1 MAARERNPRVLA
13 IDAGG
18 TMTDTFI
25 VDDAGQFVVGKAQTT
40 PEDESIGFMRSS
52 EDALGYWDLEPGD
65 EPSRGASLAML
76 GGAGGVAV
84 LLVELAAGGVVAEHT
99 TPDVSV
105 CHVVEG
111 GGTVFFPGGN
121 EIAFERGDTIEFAG
135 DVPHGWRGGSE
146 RTLLAVTTYP
156 EDSGKAAA

>member
-1 MAARERNPRVLA
+1 VTAAR
-13 IDAGG
+13 
-18 TMTDTFI
+18 
-25 VDDAGQFVVGKAQTT
+25 VVSCGASGL
-40 PEDESIGFMRSS
+40 DEKVA
-52 EDALGYWDLEPGD
+52 DWVPLDPGD

-111 GGTVFFPGGN
+111 GGTVFFPGGD